1 MLRAPANFPHP
12 LLHPL
17 PYAPQPLLRLLP
29 SLLTGLQ
36 VRQRAA
42 LNLGEL
48 TRMSMRADQLV
59 AGEWGM
65 DS

>member
-1 MLRAPANFPHP
+1 M
-12 LLHPL
+12 
-17 PYAPQPLLRLLP
+17 
-29 SLLTGLQ
+29 TGLQ

-65 DS
+65 GS